1 MDSAYGELAFWVAI
15 GVINIAFWSAMTPVF
30 KAWAERIRGPQSV
43 NAEVMAR
50 LEALEASRPVTGETD
65 LVYQRM
71 AELEE
76 RLEFAE
82 RLLGHAS
89 VVGRLPEDG
98 TGR

>member
-1 MDSAYGELAFWVAI
+1 VAI

-30 KAWAERIRGPQSV
+30 KAWAERIRGPQSM

-50 LEALEASRPVTGETD
+50 LEALEAARPVTGETD

-76 RLEFAE
+76 RLEFTE
-82 RLLGHAS
+82 RLLAQD
-89 VVGRLPEDG
+89 RELTRIEE
-98 TGR
+98 RR